1 MRTPVKEETFSDD
14 PRTSHAKSRITELSA
29 ASRPLTNQKY
39 RPAAPGK
46 AARRLD
52 LLRQTLC
59 LPKTLLAIVR
69 MIREDF
75 TPGALD
81 ENLWAFWG
89 FHQEVSGHEL
99 HAPNDPYYRARKWE
113 KVRLSSIRPQNV
125 VGGLAVW
132 EIAFMM
138 NVAME
143 NEDPIMEY
151 SGHNGEGF
159 RYLLPNLGRFMGKNE
174 EQARYAAEH
183 GLPWCESAW
192 CAEERRHSNAF
203 ARMIERLVNI
213 SPNRENPNQPM
224 AVTPDEAAAVRLLLN
239 RQVVEWNASSSY
251 AVMAAHSSGDLRVL
265 LRNILRDEIKH
276 LSILS
281 SADSY
286 LFGPRPWGRFVDWVK
301 MGLEF
306 YRGQRKDRSGGEI
319 LGGNP
324 VLALEGIV
332 AHLLTAFFLSR
343 WLRTVPLRT
352 LTAVFE
358 TPSRLEDLAAFVP
371 TPERQEQ
378 IDATLREGKDRRM
391 ALIRWNKGQG
401 GKAERS
407 KALARRQ
414 FEEPHREIIERIV
427 AAELDGF
434 QGAESPG
441 SPRDKTLRRWIDSLA
456 LESHGLERHG
466 KNMLRRCLRDRL
478 RHYQIQNNRY
488 VLSRDFIPIQALERK
503 EVRIQQDLPAI
514 SGTL

>member
-1 MRTPVKEETFSDD
+1 MQIPATEETFSED
-14 PRTSHAKSRITELSA
+14 PQTPAPRRSRTAESSA
-29 ASRPLTNQKY
+29 ASRPLTVQKY

-46 AARRLD
+46 RARRLG
-52 LLRQTLC
+52 LLHQAFC
-59 LPKTLLAIVR
+59 LPKTLFLITR
-69 MIREDF
+69 MLREDF
-75 TPGALD
+75 APGILD

-89 FHQEVSGHEL
+89 FHQEVSGHEP
-99 HAPNDPYYRARKWE
+99 ADPHYRARKWQ
-113 KVRLSSIRPQNV
+113 KVQLSAIAPGQV

-132 EIAFMM
+132 EMVFMM

-183 GLPWCESAW
+183 GVPWCEAAW

-213 SPNRENPNQPM
+213 SPNRENPNQPA

-239 RQVVEWNASSSY
+239 RLVVEWNASSSY
-251 AVMAAHSSGDLRVL
+251 TVMAAHSLGELRLL
-265 LRNILRDEIKH
+265 LRNVVRDEIKH

-286 LFGPRPWGRFVDWVK
+286 LFGPRPWRRFAAWVR

-324 VLALEGIV
+324 VLALEGVV
-332 AHLLTAFFLSR
+332 AHLLTAFFVIR
-343 WLRTVPLRT
+343 WLRTIPLRT
-352 LTAVFE
+352 LTSVFE
-358 TPSRLEDLAAFVP
+358 TPSRLPDLAALVLSH
-371 TPERQEQ
+371 EKRVQ
-378 IDATLREGKDRRM
+378 IDETLRQGREKRWSLARWSQGKR
-391 ALIRWNKGQG
+391 
-401 GKAERS
+401 GKVERS

-414 FEEPHREIIERIV
+414 FEEAHREVIDRIV

-434 QGAESPG
+434 QGAEAHG
-441 SPRDKTLRRWIDSLA
+441 SARDRTLRRWIGA
-456 LESHGLERHG
+456 LTLEGHGFERHG
-466 KNMLRRCLRDRL
+466 KSMLRRCLRDRL
-478 RHYQIQNNRY
+478 RHYQIQNNPY
-488 VLSRDFIPIQALERK
+488 VMNRDFVAVQM
-503 EVRIQQDLPAI
+503 LPRNDVCVKGDTAAV
-514 SGTL
+514 SGAS